1 MSPDTPPTAE
11 AESNSET
18 YDPATANGRENLELQ
33 PDDRDASSMVGG
45 VALDKAVEAVRRGT
59 GDPDE
64 AEQRLREW
72 AKASNERTRLNRLDL
87 P

>member
-33 PDDRDASSMVGG
+33 PDDQADSSMVGG
-45 VALDKAVEAVRRGT
+45 VALEMAVEAVRSGT
-59 GDPDE
+59 GDPDK
-64 AEQRLREW
+64 AEQRLRKW
-72 AKASNERTRLNRLDL
+72 AEENNKRRKRNLLDL

>member
-1 MSPDTPPTAE
+1 MSPDTPPPAE
-11 AESNSET
+11 VGSNSET
-18 YDPATANGRENLELQ
+18 YDPATAIGRENLELQ
-33 PDDRDASSMVGG
+33 PDDQAVSSMVGG
-45 VALDKAVEAVRRGT
+45 LALEKAVKAVRSGT

-72 AKASNERTRLNRLDL
+72 AEENNERRKRNLLDL

>member
-1 MSPDTPPTAE
+1 MSPDTPPPAE
-11 AESNSET
+11 VESHSEM

-33 PDDRDASSMVGG
+33 PDGQAVSSMVGG

-87 P
+87 S